1 MQKENQRP
9 EIDSAGMLRFLW
21 RQLTS
26 MRTAL
31 ILLLLLGVASV
42 PGSLIP
48 QRSQNPM
55 SVREYFLNDPTLA
68 KWFDRFSLFDVYS
81 SPWFSAI
88 YILLFISLI
97 GCVLPRTL
105 EHFKLARALP
115 PLTPKN
121 LERMEFH
128 KSWQGKGGEYEFAK
142 IWLKKNRFRVR
153 EFEGALSA
161 EKGYL
166 RETGNLLF
174 HLSLILVLIGVSLGG
189 LFGMKGEAIVNVG
202 EKFVNIPT
210 SYDSLS
216 YGKLFS
222 DKSLPSF
229 SIKVKDFVAKYNL
242 ITNAPEDYTL
252 TVDTIESPGALP
264 VNHIIKVNSPLSF
277 GSTNV
282 YLQANGYSPV
292 VTVRD
297 SNNQIVLQGPVPFL
311 PQDAN
316 LTSIGAIKVPD
327 ANPQLGFVAS
337 FLPTAAR
344 DKVRGGISS
353 FPEALDPK
361 LLFSVWKGDLG
372 LDRGVPQSVYR
383 LDTSKMQ
390 KIGLHSLQ
398 VGQTFTFS
406 EGSITFD
413 GVTPWVNLQIVRD
426 PGKLY
431 ALLGGIAAIF
441 GLLASL
447 FTRRRRIWIRV
458 NENGI
463 VEVAGLA
470 KNGAPGL
477 ENEISKLAEL
487 LERVKS

>member
-1 MQKENQRP
+1 
-9 EIDSAGMLRFLW
+9 
-21 RQLTS
+21 
-26 MRTAL
+26 
-31 ILLLLLGVASV
+31 
-42 PGSLIP
+42 
-48 QRSQNPM
+48 
-55 SVREYFLNDPTLA
+55 
-68 KWFDRFSLFDVYS
+68 
-81 SPWFSAI
+81 
-88 YILLFISLI
+88 
-97 GCVLPRTL
+97 
-105 EHFKLARALP
+105 
-115 PLTPKN
+115 
-121 LERMEFH
+121 
-128 KSWQGKGGEYEFAK
+128 
-142 IWLKKNRFRVR
+142 
-153 EFEGALSA
+153 
-161 EKGYL
+161 
-166 RETGNLLF
+166 
-174 HLSLILVLIGVSLGG
+174 
-189 LFGMKGEAIVNVG
+189 
-202 EKFVNIPT
+202 
-210 SYDSLS
+210 
-216 YGKLFS
+216 
-222 DKSLPSF
+222 
-229 SIKVKDFVAKYNL
+229 
-242 ITNAPEDYTL
+242 
-252 TVDTIESPGALP
+252 
-264 VNHIIKVNSPLSF
+264 
-277 GSTNV
+277 
-282 YLQANGYSPV
+282 
-292 VTVRD
+292 VRD

-327 ANPQLGFVAS
+327 SNPQLGFVAS

-383 LDTSKMQ
+383 LDTSKME

-398 VGQTFTFS
+398 IGQTFTFP

-477 ENEISKLAEL
+477 ENEISKLAEV
-487 LERVKS
+487 LERVK